1 MKSVKLASI
10 LFYLNSVFVVS
21 CFVSCGSSPTEASSL
36 LTADIRG
43 GMDKPGLLELGDEIK
58 GVTFV
63 PLEVTTDDA
72 SLIDGVYDYAVTD
85 RYIYVLPVKEPRI
98 VLFDRQGRF
107 IRTLVKEGQG
117 PGEFSGILPC
127 IQVDERNDRLFLFS
141 NNRVWEYTLEGEFI
155 GQSTHEYSVIYMRHI
170 GKDRFAAISFPFQP
184 FNGGGFGLGL
194 FSRKGD
200 TIAIKNDFY
209 SFLLPHEKS
218 GFTTSIAPAYS
229 DAQNSVLFKT
239 GSNDTVFCIS
249 ADRISAACVLDLK
262 NSDAEVIRSLDVT
275 DMSNLRIEK
284 KDPKDIFVQ
293 DMIEFPA
300 HYYFRL
306 LYNQG
311 YYIASVDKKTGKTLV
326 EKCEMPGSIYE
337 LADANL
343 QHGMQGTRS
352 YRNFPVWGRVIKDE
366 LVQVVTPYELNL
378 YKSLHSITI
387 PQEFIGAV
395 IGPGGKVIQEI
406 QKQTGTTITITEK
419 DNKGYVDIFGEDKG
433 ALDSA
438 LARIKEI
445 VAIPEVGEVYNGKI
459 RSIVAFGAFVEILP
473 GKDGLL
479 HISEI
484 GNKRYETMEETGLK
498 EGDMIEVKLIG
509 IDPKNGKLKLSRKV
523 LLPGGDKSEERSER
537 HEGRRHPRRDDK
549 REEKK

>member
-21 CFVSCGSSPTEASSL
+21 CFVSCGSSPTEAPSL

-43 GMDKPGLLELGDEIK
+43 GMDKPRLLGLGDEIK

-218 GFTTSIAPAYS
+218 GFTTIAPAYS

-239 GSNDTVFCIS
+239 GSNDTVFSIS

-378 YKSLHSITI
+378 YKSLRSITI
-387 PQEFIGAV
+387 PQEL
-395 IGPGGKVIQEI
+395 
-406 QKQTGTTITITEK
+406 
-419 DNKGYVDIFGEDKG
+419 NLKGEEGNPV
-433 ALDSA
+433 
-438 LARIKEI
+438 
-445 VAIPEVGEVYNGKI
+445 
-459 RSIVAFGAFVEILP
+459 FVFY
-473 GKDGLL
+473 
-479 HISEI
+479 S
-484 GNKRYETMEETGLK
+484 
-498 EGDMIEVKLIG
+498 LI
-509 IDPKNGKLKLSRKV
+509 
-523 LLPGGDKSEERSER
+523 
-537 HEGRRHPRRDDK
+537 
-549 REEKK
+549 

>member
-1 MKSVKLASI
+1 MKLFKYFCLLSFMASCSSEQTPQELLSVDLRSGMDHPSMLALQDEI
-10 LFYLNSVFVVS
+10 ESVEYI
-21 CFVSCGSSPTEASSL
+21 PLETTADPASL
-36 LTADIRG
+36 L
-43 GMDKPGLLELGDEIK
+43 
-58 GVTFV
+58 
-63 PLEVTTDDA
+63 
-72 SLIDGVYDYAVTD
+72 DGVSEYAVTSN
-85 RYIYVLPVKEPRI
+85 YIYVSPVKEQRI
-98 VLFDRQGRF
+98 VQFDRKGQF
-107 IRTLVKEGQG
+107 VKTLIPFGQG

-218 GFTTSIAPAYS
+218 GFTTSIASAYS

-311 YYIASVDKKTGKTLV
+311 YYIASVDKKTGKTFV

-387 PQEFIGAV
+387 PQEL
-395 IGPGGKVIQEI
+395 
-406 QKQTGTTITITEK
+406 
-419 DNKGYVDIFGEDKG
+419 DLKGEEGNPV
-433 ALDSA
+433 
-438 LARIKEI
+438 
-445 VAIPEVGEVYNGKI
+445 
-459 RSIVAFGAFVEILP
+459 FVFY
-473 GKDGLL
+473 
-479 HISEI
+479 S
-484 GNKRYETMEETGLK
+484 
-498 EGDMIEVKLIG
+498 LI
-509 IDPKNGKLKLSRKV
+509 
-523 LLPGGDKSEERSER
+523 
-537 HEGRRHPRRDDK
+537 
-549 REEKK
+549 

>member
-1 MKSVKLASI
+1 M
-10 LFYLNSVFVVS
+10 
-21 CFVSCGSSPTEASSL
+21 
-36 LTADIRG
+36 
-43 GMDKPGLLELGDEIK
+43 
-58 GVTFV
+58 
-63 PLEVTTDDA
+63 
-72 SLIDGVYDYAVTD
+72 
-85 RYIYVLPVKEPRI
+85 
-98 VLFDRQGRF
+98 
-107 IRTLVKEGQG
+107 
-117 PGEFSGILPC
+117 
-127 IQVDERNDRLFLFS
+127 DERNDRLFLFS

-239 GSNDTVFCIS
+239 GSNDTVFSIS

-293 DMIEFPA
+293 DMIEFPE

-337 LADANL
+337 QADATL
-343 QHGMQGTRS
+343 KHGMQGTRS
-352 YRNFPVWGRVIKDE
+352 YRNFPVLGRVIKDE

-378 YKSLHSITI
+378 YKSLRSITI
-387 PQEFIGAV
+387 PQEL
-395 IGPGGKVIQEI
+395 
-406 QKQTGTTITITEK
+406 
-419 DNKGYVDIFGEDKG
+419 NLKGEEGNPV
-433 ALDSA
+433 
-438 LARIKEI
+438 
-445 VAIPEVGEVYNGKI
+445 
-459 RSIVAFGAFVEILP
+459 FVFY
-473 GKDGLL
+473 
-479 HISEI
+479 S
-484 GNKRYETMEETGLK
+484 
-498 EGDMIEVKLIG
+498 LI
-509 IDPKNGKLKLSRKV
+509 
-523 LLPGGDKSEERSER
+523 
-537 HEGRRHPRRDDK
+537 
-549 REEKK
+549 